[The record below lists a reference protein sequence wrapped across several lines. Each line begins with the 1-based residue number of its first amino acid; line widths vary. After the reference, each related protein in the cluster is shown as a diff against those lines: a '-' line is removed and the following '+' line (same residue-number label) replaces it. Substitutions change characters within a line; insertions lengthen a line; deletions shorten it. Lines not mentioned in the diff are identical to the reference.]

1 MAGGNGTAGNGLA
14 ADIDRDRFLREG
26 YLVVPEVIEPAR
38 LPEVRRA
45 YEILVER
52 QRAVWAAEREPG
64 DPPGGM
70 WETAR
75 QPRLHL
81 SRELGAQ
88 VDGSCAAA
96 VEIWTRDRLRAVAD
110 RLLGVEDAGAT
121 ELMMMCSP
129 VRDHGPANWHRDI
142 HPIDTAPLRG
152 YIDDIVENGPAY
164 IQWNIPL
171 YDDDVLWVMPGTHV
185 RVNTDRENRLLLEDN
200 RRPLPD
206 AVQTHLRAGDG
217 VVYITPIL
225 HWGSNYSARL
235 RRTVHGGFSP
245 FALREEDPFVDH
257 LQPPAQEIFRR
268 WRRASDIKK
277 DRTEAALRAALAG
290 DASAYDRA
298 LAALRPGV
306 AEKGKLLQTVF
317 LTKAALFIRLCKR
330 PELRSTVPERVAASS
345 ATQHPITLNYGP
357 RFAERFTP
365 DEAELLWRRFAP
377 MEARLNGDEEG
388 FMPGFQ
394 AERMHHSFV
403 DMPAGF
409 GVAELTATWA
419 QVDTV
424 EIPRRLRG
432 SDPS

>member
-1 MAGGNGTAGNGLA
+1 MAAGNGTAGNGLA

-52 QRAVWAAEREPG
+52 QRAVWAAERAHG

-96 VEIWTRDRLRAVAD
+96 VEIWTRDRLRAVAN
-110 RLLGVEDAGAT
+110 RLLGVRDAGAT

-129 VRDHGPANWHRDI
+129 VRDYGPANWHRDI

-185 RVNTDRENRLLLEDN
+185 RVNTDRENAAILGE
-200 RRPLPD
+200 RR
-206 AVQTHLRAGDG
+206 
-217 VVYITPIL
+217 
-225 HWGSNYSARL
+225 
-235 RRTVHGGFSP
+235 
-245 FALREEDPFVDH
+245 
-257 LQPPAQEIFRR
+257 
-268 WRRASDIKK
+268 
-277 DRTEAALRAALAG
+277 
-290 DASAYDRA
+290 
-298 LAALRPGV
+298 
-306 AEKGKLLQTVF
+306 
-317 LTKAALFIRLCKR
+317 
-330 PELRSTVPERVAASS
+330 
-345 ATQHPITLNYGP
+345 
-357 RFAERFTP
+357 
-365 DEAELLWRRFAP
+365 
-377 MEARLNGDEEG
+377 
-388 FMPGFQ
+388 
-394 AERMHHSFV
+394 
-403 DMPAGF
+403 
-409 GVAELTATWA
+409 
-419 QVDTV
+419 
-424 EIPRRLRG
+424 
-432 SDPS
+432 